1 MGLWDWMK
9 RKDTAE
15 IPKEEKKELEL
26 PEMDR
31 DAVLE
36 ETLNA
41 FADDDEEQIIE
52 IAIEVRPEYDSGTV
66 DTDVL
71 LDETMESNYEL
82 NVVDVVDVNEV
93 GDDLENAE
101 IIGDLPEEVEI

>member
-1 MGLWDWMK
+1 MEI
-9 RKDTAE
+9 TASLV
-15 IPKEEKKELEL
+15 KELRERTGAGM
-26 PEMDR
+26 MDCKAALS
-31 DAVLE
+31 DASG
-36 ETLNA
+36 
-41 FADDDEEQIIE
+41 DIE

>member
-9 RKDTAE
+9 RKDAAD
-15 IPKEEKKELEL
+15 IPKEEKTELEL

-52 IAIEVRPEYDSGTV
+52 IAVEVRPEYDSGSV

-82 NVVDVVDVNEV
+82 NVVDVADVNEI

>member
-9 RKDTAE
+9 RKDTAD
-15 IPKEEKKELEL
+15 ILKEEKKELEL

-36 ETLNA
+36 ETLKV

-66 DTDVL
+66 DVDVL

-101 IIGDLPEEVEI
+101 IIGDVPEEVKI

>member
-41 FADDDEEQIIE
+41 FADDEEE
-52 IAIEVRPEYDSGTV
+52 I
-66 DTDVL
+66 
-71 LDETMESNYEL
+71 
-82 NVVDVVDVNEV
+82 
-93 GDDLENAE
+93 
-101 IIGDLPEEVEI
+101 

>member
-9 RKDTAE
+9 RKDSAE
-15 IPKEEKKELEL
+15 VAKVESKELEL

-36 ETLNA
+36 ETLTA

-52 IAIEVRPEYDSGTV
+52 IVVDARPEYDSGVV
-66 DTDVL
+66 DADEL
-71 LDETMESNYEL
+71 LDETLESNYEV
-82 NVVDVVDVNEV
+82 NVVDVVDVSEV
-93 GDDLENAE
+93 GNDLKDAE